1 MAYDKAVDSGVLNAG
16 LTSIADAIRTK
27 GGTSGAMAFPAGFV
41 AAIEAI
47 ETGGELKYATGTI
60 TPAIGTKTMTA
71 NGVGFKPSIVFM
83 QHSTAKSLFCFGSAN
98 FTAGYNG
105 TKAYTPQFQPSDDG
119 FTFTSTVQFPGNAIA
134 WTWYAYGL

>member
-1 MAYDKAVDSGVLNAG
+1 MAKYMVEDTSLTAV
-16 LTSIADAIRTK
+16 ADAIRTK
-27 GGTSGAMAFPAGFV
+27 GDTSDAMAFPAGFV

-47 ETGGELKYATGTI
+47 ETGGELKYATGAI

-83 QHSTAKSLFCFGSAN
+83 QHNTAKSLFCFGSAN
-98 FTAGYNG
+98 FTSGYNG
-105 TKAYTPQFQPSDDG
+105 SKPYTPQFQPSDDG
-119 FTFTSTVQFPGNAIA
+119 FTFTATEQFTGNTVA